1 MNALEANESN
11 WSYLTLLA
19 ILLTHVNIKNLKER
33 RKYGFHLW
41 RNIEWNTTTIYFQ
54 RRAQILDILVKK
66 PPNKLRRL
74 YTRGYR
80 LANLQ

>member
-54 RRAQILDILVKK
+54 R
-66 PPNKLRRL
+66 
-74 YTRGYR
+74 
-80 LANLQ
+80 